1 MGKNIFKIASILLAL
16 CAGTSHLAA
25 QDSEPVSP
33 IIVGNLEYEVVGLEQ
48 VAVSGLAS
56 GATVTDLVIPATIM
70 DGTQPYTVVAIK
82 DNAFAANT
90 SIQKVTLEPGIET
103 MGTAAFMGCSG
114 ITEVSLPESL
124 TAIPDDAFRN
134 CTGLTA
140 VSGGAGITEI
150 GPGAFAGCPAL
161 KDFSITG
168 PVRIVGDSAFDIQD
182 DETGIALLNIGELWP
197 TLEKIG
203 HYAFAR
209 PLDTDTLHIPASV
222 KTIGENAFACD
233 GSAPQAMYRTK
244 AVVLDCTPDYIGG
257 KAFQLPGLTEVL
269 PSLNAT
275 QLGACVVVSDNVRS
289 LVIGEAVTDL
299 GDRQFASLPA
309 LEELTLP
316 AGITTCG
323 KGLFKSGSVISRINI
338 SSVEQ
343 WIRLVPAAKDSGS
356 NPFSF
361 AGSIY
366 INGKKLQILDFSEEV
381 TAIPDGMFTGLQ
393 AVDSVRIPDNIE
405 TIGDGA
411 FYKAGIKSLQLGN
424 GVLRIGKRAFEE
436 CTELIHLH
444 IPTSVLIVGQRAFF
458 GCTKLRTLN
467 NGSSLAVIPE
477 SAFENCTSLYS
488 AELGKDVDEIKDN
501 AFAGCASLTTV
512 TIPDGTLS
520 LGDFAFA
527 GNPRLARVVLGE
539 SVTTIAENTF
549 LDSPIKELIIKNPA
563 AVAFPTPFAEGTT
576 VFVPEDLVDAYSAD
590 AAFADCEVRPLAPLA
605 LKLTAPGIADEI
617 GDAPISVPSKTELRL
632 LANMT
637 GQEFT
642 GDYADA
648 QPVMIWSSSDEEV
661 ATINKN
667 GIVTAQGPGT
677 ATITVRTV
685 FDYKDYE
692 QSCELAV
699 DYDAPE
705 SVVVKAP
712 DLIMALGT
720 TMTLTAEVKPAGALQ
735 QVKWSSSNTAT
746 ATISEEGVITPVS
759 VGKVT
764 LTAAT
769 AANEAIKGSIEIE
782 VFYAKPTEVTVT
794 IDKDELRVG
803 DTAQLTARVNGQYAS
818 QAVRWFTG
826 DDKIATVSETGLL
839 TCVGVG
845 KVVITAMTTND
856 KKIVGT
862 IELNVGHSRP
872 TAVKIDTPELNLKV
886 GDVHSIVFVV
896 EPAGG
901 AEQRAEWTVD
911 DEDVATIDET
921 GKITARSVGE
931 TTVTAAAGE
940 YTASCRVIVDYA
952 DPRDVY
958 INYSGIQTAIGQDT
972 QLSAIVVPAGARQ
985 DVVWESS
992 DPTIATVDESG
1003 LVTGV
1008 SKGATSILAKAAA
1021 DTEVFGGCN
1030 VIVVEVSAIDGIG
1043 SDAVEISNTG
1053 GSVIL
1058 TGLDAGS
1065 EVAIFDINGR
1075 MVFGSRADARGSII
1089 TPNLKSGIYI
1099 IRYNAGKSRK
1109 IVI

>member
-1 MGKNIFKIASILLAL
+1 MGKKFIKIASVVLAL

-33 IIVGNLEYEVVGLEQ
+33 ITVDNLEYEVVGLEQ
-48 VAVSGLAS
+48 VAVSGLTS

-82 DNAFAANT
+82 DNAFATNT
-90 SIQKVTLEPGIET
+90 SIQKVTIEPGIET

-134 CTGLTA
+134 CTHLIR

-150 GPGAFAGCPAL
+150 KAGAFADCPAL
-161 KDFSITG
+161 TVFSITG
-168 PVRIVGDSAFDIQD
+168 PVKIIGNSVFDVQND
-182 DETGIALLNIGELWP
+182 RTDVALLNIGELWP
-197 TLEKIG
+197 TLEEIG
-203 HYAFAR
+203 EDAFGR
-209 PLDTDTLHIPASV
+209 PLDIETLHIPASV
-222 KTIGENAFACD
+222 KTIGAAAFYNYIFFKED
-233 GSAPQAMYRTK
+233 YKTK
-244 AVVLDCTPDYIGG
+244 AIVFDGTPDYIGEF
-257 KAFQLPGLTEVL
+257 AFNIPTLAEVR
-269 PSLNAT
+269 PSLNAKV
-275 QLGACVVVSDNVRS
+275 LGAGVLASEEIKS
-289 LVIGEAVTDL
+289 LVIGDDVTEL
-299 GDRQFASLPA
+299 GDFQFASLPA
-309 LEELTLP
+309 LEDLTLP
-316 AGITTCG
+316 ASITICG
-323 KGLFKSGSVISRINI
+323 NNLFNSRANIARINI
-338 SSVEQ
+338 ASIEQ
-343 WIRLVPAAKDSGS
+343 WIAIAPPAGS
-356 NPFSF
+356 NPFAV
-361 AGSIY
+361 AGAIY
-366 INGKKLQILDFSEEV
+366 INGEKLRVLDLSEDV
-381 TAIPDGMFTGLQ
+381 TAIPDDMFTNLQ
-393 AVDSVRIPDNIE
+393 GVDTVRIHDKIE
-405 TIGDGA
+405 TIGSRAFRGA
-411 FYKAGIKSLQLGN
+411 KFRNIQLGN
-424 GVLRIGKRAFEE
+424 GVLRIGDNAFEN
-436 CTELIHLH
+436 CADFIHLH
-444 IPTSVLIVGQRAFF
+444 IPTSVLTIGRGAFR
-458 GCTKLRTLN
+458 GCAKLRTLN

-477 SAFENCTSLYS
+477 SAFENCTALYS
-488 AELGKDVDEIKDN
+488 VELGKDVDEIKDK

-512 TIPDGTLS
+512 TIPDGTLN

-539 SVTTIAENTF
+539 SITTIAKNTF

-563 AVAFPTPFAEGTT
+563 AVAFPTPFAEGTA
-576 VFVPEDLVDAYSAD
+576 VYVPEDLVDTYSAD
-590 AAFADCEVRPLAPLA
+590 AAFADCEVMPLAPLA
-605 LKLTAPGIADEI
+605 LKLTAPGTAGEI
-617 GDAPISVPSKTELRL
+617 GDDPISVPSKTELRL
-632 LANMT
+632 LASMI
-637 GQEFT
+637 GQEFM
-642 GDYADA
+642 GEYADA
-648 QPVMIWSSSDEEV
+648 QPVMTWSSSDEEV
-661 ATINKN
+661 ATVNKN
-667 GIVTAQGPGT
+667 GMVTAQAPGT

-764 LTAAT
+764 LTAAA
-769 AANEAIKGSIEIE
+769 AANEAIKGSVEIE
-782 VFYAKPTEVTVT
+782 VFYAKPTEVAIT

-911 DEDVATIDET
+911 DEEVATIDET

-931 TTVTAAAGE
+931 TTVTAVAGE

-952 DPRDVY
+952 DPKDVY
-958 INYSGIQTAIGQDT
+958 LNYSGIQTAIGQDT

-992 DPTIATVDESG
+992 DPAIATVDESG

-1075 MVFGSRADARGSII
+1075 MVFGSRADARGSVT
-1089 TPNLKSGIYI
+1089 TPNLKSGMYI
-1099 IRYNAGKSRK
+1099 IRYNASKSRK